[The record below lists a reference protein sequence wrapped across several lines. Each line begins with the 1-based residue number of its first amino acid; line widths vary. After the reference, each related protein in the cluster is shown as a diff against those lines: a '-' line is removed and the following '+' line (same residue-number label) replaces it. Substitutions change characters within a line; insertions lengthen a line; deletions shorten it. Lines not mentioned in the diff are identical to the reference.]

1 MTQKWYHIDVV
12 YVTAPS
18 FAEILVLFNIIII
31 CDMCQPCRHVYR
43 IYMADMKFLAKWT
56 EGE

>member
-31 CDMCQPCRHVYR
+31 CDMCQPCS
-43 IYMADMKFLAKWT
+43 YMADMKFLAKWT